1 MYRNETRQRSIRRAA
16 GLALLFTTTLT
27 TIPVIAAAEARTSR
41 TVKVSDLNLASP
53 QGQQTL
59 ARRLRVAVNQV
70 CAPSAGESRLQV
82 TRSKVEECREAAW
95 ADAQRQLQQ
104 HGLPTLFAAS
114 R

>member
-1 MYRNETRQRSIRRAA
+1 MYRNSIGRRAFRSAA
-16 GLALLFTTTLT
+16 GVALLLAATFTV
-27 TIPVIAAAEARTSR
+27 IPANATAAAPVTR

-59 ARRLRVAVNQV
+59 ARRLHAAIEQV
-70 CAPSAGESRLQV
+70 CAPSAGENRLRV
-82 TRSKVEECREAAW
+82 SRSKIEDCRQSAW

-104 HGLPTLFAAS
+104 HGLPTQFAAS